1 VAIDLSEVT
10 LVDPGGVAFLVEQ
23 SADDIRL
30 LNCPEYLEPWVERAR
45 KGAQQG

>member
-1 VAIDLSEVT
+1 MAIDLSEVT